1 MANSPTYVSCSLK
14 KQTKKKSR
22 LLKRKIMTPN
32 LSKNPS
38 NFKNRNHLKTVCRE
52 KPTKIHVS
60 KNRISFAQT
69 TKHDHGRIMLSK
81 PFLQR
86 SY

>member
-1 MANSPTYVSCSLK
+1 
-14 KQTKKKSR
+14 
-22 LLKRKIMTPN
+22 MTPN

-38 NFKNRNHLKTVCRE
+38 DFKNHNHLKTVYRE

-81 PFLQR
+81 PFLQS